1 VTRVHY
7 FRNQNQDIPMIYQLS
22 VPAAVPGVE
31 EIRILEWH
39 LEPGAAI
46 EAGNLLVELETH
58 KAVIEVRA
66 GQAGV
71 LRQILAQAGDWRS
84 IGLPI
89 ALFSS
94 TADEDLPAD
103 GTAASA
109 MLVEFDVT

>member
-1 VTRVHY
+1 
-7 FRNQNQDIPMIYQLS
+7 MIYQLT

-39 LEPGAAI
+39 KEPGSAI
-46 EAGNLLVELETH
+46 EVGDLVVELETH

-71 LRQILAQAGDWRS
+71 LRQILAQPGDWRT
-84 IGLPI
+84 IGLPL

-94 TADEDLPAD
+94 EANEALPDE
-103 GTAASA
+103 ASGAEA
-109 MLVEFDVT
+109 MQVEFEVI